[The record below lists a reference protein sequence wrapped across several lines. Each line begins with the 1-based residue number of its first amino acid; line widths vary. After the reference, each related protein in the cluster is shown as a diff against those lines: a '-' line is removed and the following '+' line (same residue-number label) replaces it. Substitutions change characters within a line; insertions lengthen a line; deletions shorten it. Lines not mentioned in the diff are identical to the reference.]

1 MDEAQRN
8 MKALSGITFD
18 DIVQNRTGEDVYFYR
33 SAKKDEPSGYE
44 KAASSATA
52 YSYETLTSKP
62 DMNLTDID
70 DVVAI
75 PHPTGRQRKAAV
87 DKALKNASV
96 VGRIGEDKSVK
107 VFVDDIGT
115 EVTLSR
121 KGVAHGL
128 DRRFSENLPATL
140 KAGEILKNSIRVN
153 ELTPSRK
160 DVDDSYVLI
169 GAAKHRSGNV
179 SVVRF
184 VVNRFSYEISSVDV
198 LHAIN
203 AKKEP
208 AVLNAPPLTN
218 DSLRITDS
226 TISMAELLDYVNKY
240 FPDILPEGVLRH
252 YGHTERP
259 AGKLGEGALF
269 SISNDR
275 NRDNTDSNVNAD
287 PISAKMYASAKNIFE
302 RLGFRVID
310 AVNPAVHAPE
320 NTDG

>member
-1 MDEAQRN
+1 M
-8 MKALSGITFD
+8 
-18 DIVQNRTGEDVYFYR
+18 
-33 SAKKDEPSGYE
+33 
-44 KAASSATA
+44 
-52 YSYETLTSKP
+52 
-62 DMNLTDID
+62 
-70 DVVAI
+70 
-75 PHPTGRQRKAAV
+75 
-87 DKALKNASV
+87 
-96 VGRIGEDKSVK
+96 
-107 VFVDDIGT
+107 
-115 EVTLSR
+115 
-121 KGVAHGL
+121 
-128 DRRFSENLPATL
+128 
-140 KAGEILKNSIRVN
+140 
-153 ELTPSRK
+153 
-160 DVDDSYVLI
+160 
-169 GAAKHRSGNV
+169 

>member
-153 ELTPSRK
+153 
-160 DVDDSYVLI
+160 
-169 GAAKHRSGNV
+169 
-179 SVVRF
+179 
-184 VVNRFSYEISSVDV
+184 
-198 LHAIN
+198 
-203 AKKEP
+203 
-208 AVLNAPPLTN
+208 
-218 DSLRITDS
+218 
-226 TISMAELLDYVNKY
+226 
-240 FPDILPEGVLRH
+240 
-252 YGHTERP
+252 
-259 AGKLGEGALF
+259 
-269 SISNDR
+269 
-275 NRDNTDSNVNAD
+275 
-287 PISAKMYASAKNIFE
+287 
-302 RLGFRVID
+302 
-310 AVNPAVHAPE
+310 
-320 NTDG
+320 